1 MPLQAQVKSVLSGD
15 TLVLCSV
22 GNPAQERTL
31 SLAFVSAPRIRREG
45 DEPFAFES
53 RDFLRR
59 LVVGKVVQFQVYYK
73 IPTGVNR
80 EYGTVILQN
89 REQLPDLLVAEGWA
103 KLRDDAGRKDES
115 EAGSQ
120 LLEKLQALE
129 ARAKADEKGVWGTKG
144 GNVETSYEMLDAK
157 AFLEEW
163 KGKSIDAIV
172 EKVLSGDRLIVRLMP
187 TPTRHVQTMLL
198 IAGIRAPSTKRTNP
212 DGAEQAAEAF
222 GPEAHQFVDS
232 RLMQRTVAVTI
243 LGISPGGQLVGSVKH
258 PMGSIAEF
266 VLKAGL
272 ARCTDHHSTML
283 GSEMGTLR
291 QAEKHAKD
299 NKLGLFRG
307 HVAQRTTGGEVEV
320 TVSRVWSGDTFTLR
334 NRTGN
339 EKRVN
344 LSSVRQPKPSD
355 PKQSPFGEEAKEF
368 MRKRFIG
375 KHVKVTTDGKRPP
388 SDGFPEREMVTLK
401 QGNNNAA
408 LMLIENGYGSVIRH
422 RMDDPDRSPIYD
434 ELLAAEEAAQKDGKG
449 MWAAKTPAAKAY
461 VDHSE
466 SLEKAK
472 RQMTLLSRQKKVP
485 AVVDFVKS
493 GSRFTILIPRE
504 NAKLTFVL
512 GGIRAPR
519 SARNENE
526 KSEPFGQEAHD
537 YANRRCL
544 QRDVEIDVED
554 NDKVGGFIGTL
565 YINRENFA
573 KLLLEE
579 GLASV
584 HAYSAEKSGNANELF
599 AAEQRAK
606 DARKGMWHDYDP
618 AQDAEDGAD
627 NVDESHATNGTSNG
641 DSSVSIQPRKVDY
654 RDVVIT
660 HVDGE
665 TGHLKLQQIGTGT
678 SALQSLM
685 DSFRK
690 FHLNKANA
698 QPLPGAPKAGDVVAA
713 QFSADGE
720 WYRARIRRND
730 RDNKQAD
737 VLYID
742 YGNSETLKWD
752 RLRPL
757 TQSEFSTARV
767 KPQAIDAVLSLV
779 QLPGNQ
785 DYVRDFVE
793 FVMEAAQGGAKQ
805 LIANVD
811 AQDPGTGQLSVTLLE
826 SVEAAGKGES
836 VNREVVREGLGMVP
850 KKLKAWERG
859 LTKELE
865 GLRAAQKEA
874 MEGRRGM
881 WEYGDLTED

>member
-1 MPLQAQVKSVLSGD
+1 M
-15 TLVLCSV
+15 
-22 GNPAQERTL
+22 
-31 SLAFVSAPRIRREG
+31 
-45 DEPFAFES
+45 
-53 RDFLRR
+53 
-59 LVVGKVVQFQVYYK
+59 
-73 IPTGVNR
+73 
-80 EYGTVILQN
+80 
-89 REQLPDLLVAEGWA
+89 
-103 KLRDDAGRKDES
+103 
-115 EAGSQ
+115 
-120 LLEKLQALE
+120 
-129 ARAKADEKGVWGTKG
+129 
-144 GNVETSYEMLDAK
+144 
-157 AFLEEW
+157 
-163 KGKSIDAIV
+163 

-187 TPTRHVQTMLL
+187 APTRHVQTMLL
-198 IAGIRAPSTKRTNP
+198 IAGIRAPSIKRTNAE
-212 DGAEQAAEAF
+212 GTEQAAEAF

-232 RLMQRTVAVTI
+232 RLMQRTVTATL

-283 GSEMGTLR
+283 GSDMGTLR

-299 NKLGLFRG
+299 NKLGVFRG
-307 HVAQRTTGGEVEV
+307 HVAQRATGGEVEV

-334 NRTGN
+334 NKAGN
-339 EKRVN
+339 DKRVN

-355 PKQSPFGEEAKEF
+355 PKQAPWGDEAKEF

-375 KHVKVTTDGKRPP
+375 KHVRVTTDGKRPP

-401 QGNNNAA
+401 QNNNNAA

-422 RMDDPDRSPIYD
+422 RMDDADRSPIYD
-434 ELLAAEEAAQKDGKG
+434 ELLAAEEAAQKEGKG
-449 MWAAKTPAAKAY
+449 MWGEKTPAAKAY
-461 VDHSE
+461 VDYSE

-472 RQMTLLSRQKKVP
+472 RQMSLLSRQKKVP
-485 AVVDFVKS
+485 AIVDFVKS
-493 GSRFTILIPRE
+493 GSRFTVLIPRE
-504 NAKLTFVL
+504 NAKITFVL

-537 YANRRCL
+537 FANRRCL
-544 QRDVEIDVED
+544 QRDVEIDVDD

-618 AQDAEDGAD
+618 AQEEENHVDG
-627 NVDESHATNGTSNG
+627 VDEAPAANGAANG
-641 DSSVSIQPRKVDY
+641 DATAPAQSRKVDY
-654 RDVVIT
+654 RDVLVT
-660 HVDGE
+660 HVDVE
-665 TGHLKLQQIGTGT
+665 TGHLKLQQIGSG
-678 SALQSLM
+678 SSGLQSLM
-685 DSFRK
+685 ESFRK
-690 FHLNKANA
+690 FHINKVNA
-698 QPLPGAPKAGDVVAA
+698 QPLPGPPKAGDIVAA
-713 QFSADGE
+713 RFSEDGE

-730 RDNKQAD
+730 RDAKQAD
-737 VLYID
+737 VFYID

-752 RLRPL
+752 QLRPL
-757 TQSEFSTARV
+757 TQQEFSTTRV
-767 KPQAIDAVLSLV
+767 KPQALDAVLSLV
-779 QLPGNQ
+779 QLPTNR
-785 DYVRDFVE
+785 DYVRDFVD
-793 FVMEAAQGGAKQ
+793 FVTDATQGGSKQ

-811 AQDPGTGQLSVTLLE
+811 FQDSASGTMSVTLLE
-826 SVEAAGKGES
+826 SVEAARKGES
-836 VNREVVREGLGMVP
+836 LNAEAIREGLGMVP

-859 LTKELE
+859 LTKEMESLKV
-865 GLRAAQKEA
+865 AQKEA
-874 MEGRRGM
+874 TDERRGM